1 MKYEHKNII
10 NENKIRIPK
19 QAEKAIEI
27 LEEYDYEAYCVGGC
41 IRDSL
46 MGKEPADWDVCTSC
60 KPERLK
66 EIFSE
71 YKIIDTGLKH
81 GTVTVI
87 VDSMPLEITAF
98 RKDEGYTDH
107 RHPLNVEYVT
117 NLKEDLS
124 RRDFTINSLAYNN
137 STGLID
143 YFGGLDDLQNGI
155 IRCVGESQMRFEEDA
170 LRILRAL
177 RFASTLNFSI
187 EPNTKSALYEKL
199 NLLEFI
205 SAERIR
211 DEFLKLLTGNGVL
224 SVLSDYKEVIFFI
237 IPELKKCDSTPQN
250 TPHHCYNVYEHTVH
264 SVSDIEPLP
273 HLRMTMLLHDIGK
286 PSTLTTDRQGISHF
300 KNHQYIGEQM
310 AEKILKRLRF
320 PKKEIKHIC
329 SLITQHDNRFPASEK
344 NVKKFISRHGSDFF
358 RDYVKIRTADAL
370 AQSDYMRNE
379 KLSTINSVNKIGEE
393 IIKSGLPL
401 SRKEL
406 DLNGNDLIGLGF
418 KDKDIGKMLN
428 EILNLVIDNRLSN
441 TKSEL
446 INYARKRL

>member
-19 QAEKAIEI
+19 QAEKAIEV
-27 LEEYDYEAYCVGGC
+27 LEANDYEAYCVGGC
-41 IRDSL
+41 VRDSL

-66 EIFSE
+66 EIFSG
-71 YKIIDTGLKH
+71 YKIIETGLKH

-87 VDSMPLEITAF
+87 IDSMPIEITTF
-98 RKDEGYTDH
+98 RKDSDYKDH

-117 NLKEDLS
+117 DLKEDLS
-124 RRDFTINSLAYNN
+124 RRDFTINSLAY
-137 STGLID
+137 SKRTGLID

-155 IRCVGESQMRFEEDA
+155 IRCVGEPKMRFEEDA
-170 LRILRAL
+170 LRILRAV
-177 RFASTLNFSI
+177 RFASTLGFSI
-187 EPNTKSALYEKL
+187 DWNTKSALYQKL

-211 DEFLKLLTGNGVL
+211 DEFLKLLTGD
-224 SVLSDYKEVIFFI
+224 SVLSILCDYKEVIFFI

-250 TPHHCYNVYEHTVH
+250 TPHHCYNVYEHTAH
-264 SVSDIEPLP
+264 SVANIEPLP

-286 PSTLTTDRQGISHF
+286 PSTLTTDKQGISHF
-300 KNHQYIGEQM
+300 KNHQYVGGQI

-320 PKKEIKHIC
+320 SKKETKYIC
-329 SLITQHDNRFPASEK
+329 SLIAQHDNRFPASEK
-344 NVKKFISRHGSDFF
+344 SVKKFISRHGKDFF
-358 RDYVKIRTADAL
+358 RDYVKIRTADTL

-379 KLSTINSVNKIGEE
+379 KLSTINSVNRIGEE

-401 SRKEL
+401 SVKEL
-406 DLNGNDLIGLGF
+406 DLNGNDLIDIGF
-418 KDKDIGKMLN
+418 KGKDIGKLLN
-428 EILNLVIDNRLSN
+428 EILNLVIDNNLSN

-446 INYARKRL
+446 MNYARKRL